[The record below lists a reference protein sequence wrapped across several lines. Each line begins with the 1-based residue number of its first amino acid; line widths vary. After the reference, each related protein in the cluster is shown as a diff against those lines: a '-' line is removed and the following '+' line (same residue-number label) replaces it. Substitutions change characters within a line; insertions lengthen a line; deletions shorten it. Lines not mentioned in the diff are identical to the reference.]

1 MIEELRKY
9 IDLLFMGTE
18 DCDEVKEEI
27 LQNTID
33 RYEDLIRQGKSPQA
47 AYRLA
52 ISGIGD
58 INEIL
63 GTAVPSDQPKKEDAP
78 KDHPPEK
85 PVWKKILQALGI
97 FLYIV
102 CPVPLFVL
110 QNELGLCGLLGV
122 VAIATAL
129 MIISSGKNFSSSHSG
144 QTNETGNSLGNL
156 IGVIVLAAYLL
167 LSFATGA
174 WYITWI
180 LFPIAGSIKGI
191 ITALTDKKDN
201 VLLRVI
207 LYAMATLI
215 LLGILGVG
223 LGIGTLTA
231 ILDDFNLVDIFDHFD
246 GSYVTGNASFDS
258 SEVRNIYVE
267 WASGSITVLT
277 DQVDKSSITEE
288 RPTSEKY
295 EMAYHLVNG
304 TLTVMYS
311 PPNSL
316 FGFKDIG
323 NKHLTI
329 TVPENWVC
337 YELQMD
343 VASADIKISNLSG
356 TSVELNSASG
366 RATFEN
372 CTFRNLDVDT
382 ASGDIHYKGT
392 IESVSCSA
400 ASANLNLILAN
411 TPKNIAMDCASGNAN
426 ITLPTDTGFVI
437 RMDSL
442 SGRYYSE
449 FPATISGSDYIYGD
463 GRCEIEMDS
472 LSGDI
477 KIYTAK

>member
-1 MIEELRKY
+1 MIEELKKY

-18 DCDEVKEEI
+18 DCDEIKEEI

-33 RYEDLIRQGKSPQA
+33 RYQDLIRQGKSPQA

-52 ISGIGD
+52 IAGIGD

-63 GTAVPSDQPKKEDAP
+63 GTTAASDQPKKEVTP
-78 KDHPPEK
+78 KNHPQGK
-85 PVWKKILQALGI
+85 PVWKKVLQALGV

-102 CPVPLFVL
+102 CPVPLFAL
-110 QNELGLCGLLGV
+110 QNELGLCGLLGI

-129 MIISSGKNFSSSHSG
+129 MIISSGKTSSSSHND
-144 QTNETGNSLGNL
+144 QTNETGNSIGNL
-156 IGVIVLAAYLL
+156 IGVIVLAVYLL

-191 ITALTDKKDN
+191 ITALTDKKEN

-231 ILDDFNLVDIFDHFD
+231 ILDDFNLLDIFDHFD
-246 GSYVTGNASFDS
+246 GSYVTGDASFDPS
-258 SEVRNIYVE
+258 DVRNIHIE

-277 DQVDKSSITEE
+277 GQVDKLSITEE
-288 RPTSEKY
+288 RPSSEKY

-337 YELQMD
+337 YDLQMD

-356 TSVELNSASG
+356 TSFALNSASG
-366 RATFEN
+366 RATLEN
-372 CTFRNLDVDT
+372 CSFRNLDVDT
-382 ASGDIHYKGT
+382 ASGDIRYSGT
-392 IESVSCSA
+392 IDSVSCSA
-400 ASANLNLILAN
+400 ASADLNLVLTN
-411 TPKNIAMDCASGNAN
+411 TPKNIDMDCASGNVN
-426 ITLPTDTGFVI
+426 ITLPSDTGFII

-449 FPATISGSDYIYGD
+449 FPTTISGSDYIYGD

-477 KIYTAK
+477 KIYSAK